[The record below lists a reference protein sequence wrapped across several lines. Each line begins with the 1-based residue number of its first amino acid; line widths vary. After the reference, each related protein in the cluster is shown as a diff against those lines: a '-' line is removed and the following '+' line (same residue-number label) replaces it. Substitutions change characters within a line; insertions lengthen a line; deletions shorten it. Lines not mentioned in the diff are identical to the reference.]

1 MENYHGKSCQEDY
14 QADRLLAFA
23 RHPLR
28 QACAVGGEHPPR
40 EADANVEELAEDI
53 ARREDLIQGLN
64 VRPILNEEGNE
75 TGMFEIPAGGRRYRA
90 IERLVN
96 AKRFPKN
103 GLVPCIVRDPKTK
116 ILAEDDSLA
125 ENSQR
130 VGIHPLDQYRAFKDM
145 HDKGMSQEEIAAAY
159 FTTAE
164 FVKQRLRLAAVSAV
178 LLDAYAED
186 SMTLAMLEAFTVN
199 PDHARQEQVWQA
211 VQNSHNHQP
220 WQIRR
225 MLTETTVPASDKR
238 VRFIGLDAYVAA
250 GGLVLR
256 DLFEADNGGYLEDV
270 ALLDRLVCEK
280 LKTIA
285 DEVAGEVE
293 VDQGRSQSGLWSR
306 PRPEL
311 AHGCERGVDR

>member
-1 MENYHGKSCQEDY
+1 MAKAAKKIVFSRSRDIPF
-14 QADRLLAFA
+14 DKLV
-23 RHPLR
+23 PS
-28 QACAVGGEHPPR
+28 
-40 EADANVEELAEDI
+40 EANIRRVRPDANVEELAEDI

-64 VRPILNEEGNE
+64 VRPILDEEGNE

-90 IERLVN
+90 IERLVK

-164 FVKQRLRLAAVSAV
+164 FVKQRLRLAAVSPV
-178 LLDAYAED
+178 LLEAYAED
-186 SMTLAMLEAFTVN
+186 GMTLAMLEAFTVN

-211 VQNSHNHQP
+211 VQNSHNQQP

-225 MLTETTVPASDKR
+225 MLTETTVAASDKR
-238 VRFIGLDAYVAA
+238 ARFIGLEAYVAA
-250 GGLVLR
+250 GGPVLR

-270 ALLDRLVCEK
+270 ALLDSLVSEK

-285 DEVAGEVE
+285 EEVAGE
-293 VDQGRSQSGLWSR
+293 RLSLQSSGFWLPWAIVS
-306 PRPEL
+306 
-311 AHGCERGVDR
+311 